1 MRRPKKKKEIKI
13 GKNIL
18 QLNSIFR
25 QCDLLTLSKYL
36 LILKKKK
43 EIPLG
48 KGISWFNPAHCVSS
62 HNDNKAEEKKIA
74 QDSCKINYFSVS
86 LNPREKIGPLFWWAL
101 RGSSI
106 LGGRDPEMK
115 HVLTHKPL
123 VCKVEENSCLY
134 QASPYFWALELG
146 ASS

>member
-1 MRRPKKKKEIKI
+1 MWFIDTFQIFTNIKV
-13 GKNIL
+13 
-18 QLNSIFR
+18 
-25 QCDLLTLSKYL
+25 
-36 LILKKKK
+36 KK

-62 HNDNKAEEKKIA
+62 HNDNKAEERKKIA

-106 LGGRDPEMK
+106 LGGEREILK
-115 HVLTHKPL
+115 WNT
-123 VCKVEENSCLY
+123 S
-134 QASPYFWALELG
+134 
-146 ASS
+146 